1 MVFAYHIQTKVFAY
15 TSKERKE
22 IVHSS
27 SIVRLC
33 FCAGKLTDNLMD
45 EFLNGWIKEE
55 FVLQLWIFR
64 QAELADNQANRLL
77 VRGLILEVLYG
88 FKLD

>member
-45 EFLNGWIKEE
+45 EFLNG
-55 FVLQLWIFR
+55 
-64 QAELADNQANRLL
+64 
-77 VRGLILEVLYG
+77 
-88 FKLD
+88 